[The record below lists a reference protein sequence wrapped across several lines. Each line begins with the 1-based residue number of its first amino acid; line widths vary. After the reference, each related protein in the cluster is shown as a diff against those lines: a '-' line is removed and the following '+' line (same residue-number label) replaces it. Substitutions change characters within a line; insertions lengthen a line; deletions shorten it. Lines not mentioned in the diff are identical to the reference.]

1 MKLYRLNN
9 SSGFTLI
16 EMMIA
21 IFIFSIVSIMAYG
34 GINYVLKGQ
43 SYLQSSSN
51 QLRDIQLT
59 FRYFE
64 KDINQMINR
73 SVRNQY
79 QDLQPAFVGD
89 EDKAFSFTHAGW
101 RNPANLVRS
110 KMQRVSYELDEDT
123 LKRYTWG
130 QLDGAIAEEY
140 FETDLLEGVESIK
153 LRYLDQANQWQ
164 TTWPPLNSS
173 SAPQVGSI
181 QQSTIP
187 RALELIIK
195 VENMEEIKRLFAAP
209 EIT

>member
-1 MKLYRLNN
+1 MLTKIKC

-21 IFIFSIVSIMAYG
+21 IFIFSVVATLSYSG
-34 GINYVLKGQ
+34 LNYILKGQ
-43 SYLQSSSN
+43 SYLQTSSN
-51 QLRDIQLT
+51 QLKDLQLS

-79 QDLQPAFVGD
+79 GDLQPSFVGD

-110 KMQRVSYELDEDT
+110 KMQRVSYELDEKT

-130 QLDGAIAEEY
+130 QLDGAIAEQF

-164 TTWPPLNSS
+164 TTWPPLNSG
-173 SAPQVGSI
+173 SAEPALGAV
-181 QQSTIP
+181 QQFDIP
-187 RALELIIK
+187 RALELTIK
-195 VENMEEIKRLFAAP
+195 VENMDEIRRLFASPA
-209 EIT
+209 TS

>member
-1 MKLYRLNN
+1 MLTKINN

-21 IFIFSIVSIMAYG
+21 IFIFSVVATLSYSG
-34 GINYVLKGQ
+34 LNYILKGQ
-43 SYLQSSSN
+43 SYLQTSSN
-51 QLRDIQLT
+51 QLKDLQLS

-79 QDLQPAFVGD
+79 GDLQPSFVGD

-110 KMQRVSYELDEDT
+110 KMQRVSYELDEKT

-130 QLDGAIAEEY
+130 QLDGAIAEQF

-153 LRYLDQANQWQ
+153 LRYLDQENQWQ
-164 TTWPPLNSS
+164 TTWPPLNSG
-173 SAPQVGSI
+173 SAQPALGTV
-181 QQSTIP
+181 QQFVIP
-187 RALELIIK
+187 RALELTIK
-195 VENMEEIKRLFAAP
+195 VENMDEIRRLFAAP
-209 EIT
+209 ATS

>member
-1 MKLYRLNN
+1 MLTKINN

-21 IFIFSIVSIMAYG
+21 IFIFSVVATLSYSG
-34 GINYVLKGQ
+34 LNYILKGQ
-43 SYLQSSSN
+43 SYLQTSSN
-51 QLRDIQLT
+51 QLKDLQLS

-79 QDLQPAFVGD
+79 GDLQPSFVGD
-89 EDKAFSFTHAGW
+89 EDKAFRFTHAGW

-110 KMQRVSYELDEDT
+110 KMQRVSYELDEKI

-130 QLDGAIAEEY
+130 QLDGAIAEQF

-153 LRYLDQANQWQ
+153 LRYLDQEDQWQ
-164 TTWPPLNSS
+164 TTWPPLNSDS
-173 SAPQVGSI
+173 TEPALGTV
-181 QQSTIP
+181 QQFDIP
-187 RALELIIK
+187 RALELTIK
-195 VENMEEIKRLFAAP
+195 VENMDEIRRLFAAP
-209 EIT
+209 ATS

>member
-1 MKLYRLNN
+1 MLTKIKC

-21 IFIFSIVSIMAYG
+21 IFIFSVVATLSYSG
-34 GINYVLKGQ
+34 LNYILKGQ
-43 SYLQSSSN
+43 SYLQTSSN
-51 QLRDIQLT
+51 QLKDLQLS

-79 QDLQPAFVGD
+79 GD
-89 EDKAFSFTHAGW
+89 FSFTHAGW

-110 KMQRVSYELDEDT
+110 KMQRVSYELDEKT

-130 QLDGAIAEEY
+130 QLDGAIAEQF

-164 TTWPPLNSS
+164 TTWPPLNSG
-173 SAPQVGSI
+173 SAEPALGAV
-181 QQSTIP
+181 QQFDIP
-187 RALELIIK
+187 RALELTIK
-195 VENMEEIKRLFAAP
+195 VENIDEIRRLFASPA
-209 EIT
+209 TS

>member
-1 MKLYRLNN
+1 MQASINN

-16 EMMIA
+16 EMIIA
-21 IFIFSIVSIMAYG
+21 FFVFTVMTTFAYSG
-34 GINYVLKGQ
+34 LDYVLKGQ
-43 SYLQSSSN
+43 NNLQISSN
-51 QLRDIQLT
+51 QLKDLQLT

-79 QDLQPAFVGD
+79 HDLQPSFVGD

-110 KMQRVSYELDEDT
+110 KMQRVSYQLDEMT

-153 LRYLDQANQWQ
+153 LRYLLAGQWH

-173 SAPQVGSI
+173 LTQQASIGTVQQYEIPQAIEITVK
-181 QQSTIP
+181 
-187 RALELIIK
+187 LES
-195 VENMEEIKRLFAAP
+195 MDEIRRLFAAP
-209 EIT
+209 ESS

>member
-1 MKLYRLNN
+1 MLYRLKN
-9 SSGFTLI
+9 SSGFSLI

-43 SYLQSSSN
+43 NYLQSSSN
-51 QLRDIQLT
+51 QLRDMQLT

-73 SVRNQY
+73 SVLNQY
-79 QDLQPAFVGD
+79 QDLQPSFVGD
-89 EDKAFSFTHAGW
+89 ENKTFSFTHAGW
-101 RNPANLVRS
+101 RNPANLARS
-110 KMQRVSYELDEDT
+110 KLQRVSYGLSENT

-140 FETDLLEGVESIK
+140 FTTDLLEGVESIK

-173 SAPQVGSI
+173 FVPQVGSI
-181 QQSTIP
+181 QKFTIP
-187 RALELIIK
+187 RALELTIK
-195 VENMEEIKRLFAAP
+195 VENIEEIKRLFAAP
-209 EIT
+209 SGP